1 MQHLNGTALFLRIL
15 LIALC
20 IQGCSTAL
28 DNRNKVL
35 RKEENEKDYL
45 MPYKKHHYDRKRS
58 NRHVRE
64 CQHIIHGNKTFEE
77 YQGQIKTIERTVEF
91 IKYISHKIGKKTVQ
105 GHVALVN
112 NPLKTFSVLYPKQL
126 SSCSKWSGTRD
137 TVSNTAILGNCK
149 LAINAGFFN
158 THTGGCLGNIIS
170 NGKLLHDSDGI
181 QNANM
186 GIRKNG
192 SIVTGY
198 LPKEEVDS
206 ATNSFVELV
215 SGVGWLIRNGKIYI
229 NESKKAECAD
239 TEETGTIERFFGV
252 VSARSAIGHDKEGR
266 IIIAT
271 IDGKTDKAGVNLLE
285 FAKLLKSYGA
295 VNAINLD
302 GGGSATFVVNGTV
315 VNYPSDQCGKNTLCE
330 RKVSTIICIHEA
342 ACKKCSCPSGK
353 PQCIDSKCICEHE
366 SAEVND
372 TRHSVN
378 SNDGNNEVSN
388 VKRQKETDESN
399 VSAKDVKSNK
409 KSLPQSFGSI
419 WFVALSAILGGS
431 LVLNIFLFVF
441 LRHKVKKDDK
451 PWRQGDLRGLLDEE
465 SDGI

>member
-1 MQHLNGTALFLRIL
+1 MQVMQHLNGTALFLRIL

-20 IQGCSTAL
+20 IQGYSTAL
-28 DNRNKVL
+28 DNRNKVP

-77 YQGQIKTIERTVEF
+77 YQGQIKTIERTVEY

-206 ATNSFVELV
+206 ATNPFVELV

-271 IDGKTDKAGVNLLE
+271 IDGKTDKAGYAQLY
-285 FAKLLKSYGA
+285 KL
-295 VNAINLD
+295 
-302 GGGSATFVVNGTV
+302 F
-315 VNYPSDQCGKNTLCE
+315 
-330 RKVSTIICIHEA
+330 
-342 ACKKCSCPSGK
+342 
-353 PQCIDSKCICEHE
+353 
-366 SAEVND
+366 
-372 TRHSVN
+372 
-378 SNDGNNEVSN
+378 
-388 VKRQKETDESN
+388 
-399 VSAKDVKSNK
+399 
-409 KSLPQSFGSI
+409 
-419 WFVALSAILGGS
+419 
-431 LVLNIFLFVF
+431 
-441 LRHKVKKDDK
+441 
-451 PWRQGDLRGLLDEE
+451 
-465 SDGI
+465 